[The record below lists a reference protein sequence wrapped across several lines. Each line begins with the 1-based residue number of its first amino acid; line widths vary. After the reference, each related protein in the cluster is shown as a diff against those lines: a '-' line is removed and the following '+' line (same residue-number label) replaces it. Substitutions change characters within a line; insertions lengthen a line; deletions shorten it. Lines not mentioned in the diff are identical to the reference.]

1 MERDIQIYEAQG
13 VLNKTN
19 PNMQARLDL
28 EYKMKQGKG

>member
-19 PNMQARLDL
+19 PNRLTSR
-28 EYKMKQGKG
+28 YVKIKM